1 MDLHRNP
8 DIRDEQVCYNI
19 LLCITNSKLSQ
30 LHGSLSHSID
40 VEVMDLPLQLPVA
53 ALIYVTSQRFN
64 SETCCEPEMRLT
76 PSPLDFQGPARAHAA
91 QDLGNYHGMNP
102 FQVALHFT
110 KKQEPSPDPSTSF
123 SRFFCVFTSDPT
135 RCSSTSPVQGFEPD
149 SLYSAG
155 GNIGDLTG
163 EI

>member
-8 DIRDEQVCYNI
+8 DIRDKQVCYNI
-19 LLCITNSKLSQ
+19 LLWITNSNLSQ

-40 VEVMDLPLQLPVA
+40 VEVMDLALQLPVA

-102 FQVALHFT
+102 LQVALHFT
-110 KKQEPSPDPSTSF
+110 KNKNPPRTPPPASSGSF
-123 SRFFCVFTSDPT
+123 VFSHRTP
-135 RCSSTSPVQGFEPD
+135 RGVAPHPQFR
-149 SLYSAG
+149 
-155 GNIGDLTG
+155 DLNLTLFTQLG
-163 EI
+163 AT